1 MEETAMPVRIVG
13 FMPTPFD
20 DRGDVDARRL
30 AALAGTI
37 AAEGIHPAV
46 LGGMGE
52 YYALDRAESRDC
64 MVAAIEGAGGA
75 PVVAG
80 VGWSTR
86 EAALLAGDAGDAG
99 VDTIVLNPPY
109 YAAPSPEA
117 YAEHVRRVTDAG
129 GVGAVVYSS
138 KGYPMTD
145 AHLEHLVEVDGFL
158 GVKEEHYGVDETAV
172 RIARWGERIEWWGVG
187 EAGGSA
193 YARAGARTVTSS
205 LCNLRPDLVVRAV
218 SALVSGDEDA
228 EAVRAVDEWTAALV
242 GDRQGAPAFLTEVMH
257 RTAGWNRSVR
267 LPLLPSDEAG
277 QRTAQAFVDG
287 WARR

>member
-1 MEETAMPVRIVG
+1 MEETVMPVRIVG

-20 DRGDVDARRL
+20 ERGGVDASRL
-30 AALAGTI
+30 SALAGTI

-64 MVAAIEGAGGA
+64 MVAAVAGAGGA

-86 EAALLAGDAGDAG
+86 EAALLAADAGGAGIDAL
-99 VDTIVLNPPY
+99 VLNPPY

-117 YAEHVRRVTDAG
+117 YAEHVRRVAEAG
-129 GVGAVVYSS
+129 GIGAIVYSS
-138 KGYPMTD
+138 RGYPMTD
-145 AHLEHLVEVDGFL
+145 AHLERLVEVEGFL
-158 GVKEEHYGVDETAV
+158 GVKEEHYGIEETAV
-172 RIARWGERIEWWGVG
+172 RIARWGDRVEWWGVG
-187 EAGGSA
+187 EADGSA

-205 LCNLRPDLVVRAV
+205 LCNVRPDLVVRAV
-218 SALVSGDEDA
+218 AALVSGGEDP
-228 EAVRAVDEWTAALV
+228 EAVRAVREWSTALAA
-242 GDRQGAPAFLTEVMH
+242 DRQGAPAFLTEAMH

-267 LPLLPSDEAG
+267 LPLLPSDAEGRRAV
-277 QRTAQAFVDG
+277 QAFLDA
-287 WARR
+287 WARA

>member
-1 MEETAMPVRIVG
+1 MEETVMPVRIVG

-20 DRGDVDARRL
+20 DRGGVDAAAL

-64 MVAAIEGAGGA
+64 MVAAIDGAGGA

-86 EAALLAGDAGDAG
+86 EAALLAADAGEAG
-99 VDTIVLNPPY
+99 VDTLVLNPPY

-117 YAEHVRRVTDAG
+117 YAEHVRRVTEAG
-129 GVGAVVYSS
+129 GVGAIVYSS
-138 KGYPMTD
+138 KGYPMTE
-145 AHLEHLVEVDGFL
+145 AHLERLVEVPGFL
-158 GVKEEHYGVDETAV
+158 GVKEEHYGVEETAG
-172 RIARWGERIEWWGVG
+172 RIARWGDRVEWWGVG

-193 YARAGARTVTSS
+193 YARVGAGTVTSS
-205 LCNLRPDLVVRAV
+205 LCNVRPDLVVRAV
-218 SALVSGDEDA
+218 AALVSGGEDP
-228 EAVRAVDEWTAALV
+228 EAVQAVEDWLAALAA
-242 GDRQGAPAFLTEVMH
+242 DRQGAPAFLTEAMH
-257 RTAGWNRSVR
+257 RTAGWNRTVR
-267 LPLLPSDEAG
+267 LPLLPSDAEGRGAV
-277 QRTAQAFVDG
+277 QAFLDV
-287 WARR
+287 WARP